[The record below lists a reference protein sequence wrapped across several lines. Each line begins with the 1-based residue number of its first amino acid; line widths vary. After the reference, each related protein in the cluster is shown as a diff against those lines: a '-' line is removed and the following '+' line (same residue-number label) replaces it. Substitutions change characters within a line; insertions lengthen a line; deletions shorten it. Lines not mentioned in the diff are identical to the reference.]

1 MTKNKIFFVTVLF
14 LGAFHYYTL
23 AQSVL
28 KTMKR
33 LPDTGQTASYT
44 NTPGEDSD
52 YNINP
57 PYFINNGNGT
67 ITDTVTGL
75 MWQQVDGGEV
85 TFDKAVI
92 YANDLVLGGY
102 SDWRMPSVLELN
114 SLLNHDKNNPALN
127 TTFFTATA
135 AQYWWSGQKQ
145 VNDANKA
152 WCANAGGGIGNHPI
166 NETVS
171 AGGTKKF
178 HVRAVRDI
186 STPTTIPNRFVDNK
200 NGTTTDQLTG
210 LIWQQIP
217 TDSMTWEQA
226 LITAENLVS
235 GGSSQWRMPNI
246 KELQSISEV
255 SIYNPSISKT
265 YFNGISTA
273 WYWSS
278 TSLANQSTKAWYLD
292 TQFGITTQAL
302 KTNKL
307 RLLAVRSATTVTSMS
322 TLSKAKESLSIYPN
336 PGTGSFT
343 LKADEPLGEIRII
356 NQLGQ
361 TIMKTNTNEKVITLF
376 LTEKGIFQIICR
388 HNQMIITK
396 SIVNF

>member
-1 MTKNKIFFVTVLF
+1 MTKTKFFFVAGLL
-14 LGAFHYYTL
+14 LGAFHFSL
-23 AQSVL
+23 AQSVQ
-28 KTMKR
+28 KTIKR
-33 LPDTGQTASYT
+33 LPDTGQTTSYAT
-44 NTPGEDSD
+44 TPGEDAD

-57 PYFINNGNGT
+57 PFFINNGNGT

-75 MWQQVDGGEV
+75 MWQQVDGGEM
-85 TFDKAVI
+85 TFDKSVI
-92 YANDLVLGGY
+92 YASDLVLGGY
-102 SDWRMPSVLELN
+102 SDWRMPSILELN

-127 TTFFTATA
+127 TVYFTATA

-145 VNDANKA
+145 VNDATKA
-152 WCANAGGGIGNHPI
+152 WCANAGGGVGNHPI
-166 NETVS
+166 SETIS
-171 AGGTKKF
+171 AGGAKKF

-186 STPTTIPNRFVDNK
+186 STPTTIATRFIDNK

-265 YFNGISTA
+265 YFSGISTA

-278 TSLANQSTKAWYLD
+278 TSLANQSTRAWYLD
-292 TQFGITTQAL
+292 NQFGITTQAL

-307 RLLAVRSATTVTSMS
+307 RLLAVRSSTTITSVRDIVT
-322 TLSKAKESLSIYPN
+322 ESNAILLYPN
-336 PGTGSFT
+336 PSIGSFT
-343 LKADEPLGEIRII
+343 LKAEEPLGEIKII
-356 NQLGQ
+356 NLLGQ
-361 TIMKTNTNEKVITLF
+361 TILSTNTNEKSITLF
-376 LTEKGIFQIICR
+376 LAEKGIFQLICR
-388 HNQMIITK
+388 HNQTTTTK
-396 SIVNF
+396 SIVVL